1 MRELASSR
9 LLRIGSAVVIA
20 VVCACGPAPATDP
33 PAAGESA
40 AAPTPAVAP
49 VPRELP
55 DVVARVN
62 GEAIEKWEIEAA
74 LREITLGNMHPV
86 PQSERDELVRLLL
99 DRIISHHLAADVA
112 RKRKAAVSDAEL
124 ERDLREM
131 QTNYPNDRA
140 FDDTLASFGVTRE
153 QLRHQRRLSLDVAKL
168 VETAIAPGVKVS
180 DADVEIYYRDNQ
192 DRFQVPETVTASHI
206 LIRANPDA
214 TSGMRAEARRRAA
227 GLLDEIRSGADFAK
241 LAQAHSEDDGT
252 AASGGLLG
260 AFPRGR
266 MDPAFE
272 AAAFSTRPGEIS
284 DLVESSFGFHIIKV
298 DAHQTP
304 RTPPLDEVRSD
315 VRNLLIERGQQEGLD
330 ALIEEAKKTARIE
343 ILI

>member
-1 MRELASSR
+1 VSTALIVA
-9 LLRIGSAVVIA
+9 AA
-20 VVCACGPAPATDP
+20 CACGPAPASHP
-33 PAAGESA
+33 PAPEESTP
-40 AAPTPAVAP
+40 APATAVAP

-62 GEAIEKWEIEAA
+62 DEAIEKWEVEAA
-74 LREITLGNMHPV
+74 LREVTLGNMHPV

-99 DRIISHHLAADVA
+99 DRIIGHHLAADVA
-112 RKRKAAVSDAEL
+112 RRRKIAVSDAEL
-124 ERDLREM
+124 EKDLREM
-131 QTNYPNDRA
+131 RTRYPDDRT
-140 FDDTLASFGVTRE
+140 FDETLASFGVTRE

-168 VETAIAPGVKVS
+168 VAATIAPGVKVS
-180 DADVEIYYRDNQ
+180 DSDVEAYYRANQ
-192 DRFQVPETVTASHI
+192 DRFQIPETVTASHI
-206 LIRANPDA
+206 LIRASPDA
-214 TSGMRAEARRRAA
+214 TSGMRTEARRRAA

-266 MDPAFE
+266 MDRAFE
-272 AAAFSTRPGEIS
+272 AAAFSTKPGEIS
-284 DLVESSFGFHIIKV
+284 DLVETSFGFHIIKV
-298 DAHQTP
+298 DAHQAA

-315 VRNLLIERGQQEGLD
+315 VRNLLIERGQQEGLTK
-330 ALIEEAKKTARIE
+330 LIDEAKKGAKIE